1 MSIGMYLVS
10 NHKLKISSHIVSSE
24 FMSLNDLRRQE
35 NFASILTDLK
45 KNFAIDPKNVDP
57 EEKIFLLPDDSEEIF
72 TVTKD
77 QDEGVIH
84 KYTTKPFVYYID
96 IYSWKNFYEYFS
108 DYLKSLNSPFELWK
122 IWEDS
127 YEYEDLITTK
137 IESLDT
143 QTLEK
148 IFGLN
153 EYLDPIVGIYE

>member
-1 MSIGMYLVS
+1 MSIGMHLAS
-10 NHKLKISSHIVSSE
+10 NHKLKVSSHIVSSE
-24 FMSLNDLRRQE
+24 FMSLNDLRCQE
-35 NFASILTDLK
+35 NF
-45 KNFAIDPKNVDP
+45 
-57 EEKIFLLPDDSEEIF
+57 
-72 TVTKD
+72 TVTRD